1 MGGRRGTAERP
12 CYLLRPMRLIVTEKN
27 NSAKKIADILGK
39 GGAREDKTF
48 KVPFYTWTDD
58 GGDEH
63 TTIGLKGHVLGP
75 AFPEGYSNWQKT
87 DLHDLI
93 DAKLIKEP
101 TDKNVVKAIKKVAKE
116 ADELVIATD
125 FDREGELIGLE
136 ALEEMLDSNP
146 ELGSREDSEKG
157 VLEIQRARYS
167 ALTKEEIERA
177 FDELDTLSYP
187 LANAGAARQDIDLLW
202 GATLTRA
209 VSLASRRFGSNFL
222 SVGRVQSPTLGLIV
236 EREMERRAH
245 VAKPFWELFAKFEH
259 PDGTFETH
267 HSVDKFWEKAEA
279 DTALAGT
286 VAPGVV
292 KAVTARKNTRKPPT
306 PYNTTAFSTDASS
319 RLGITPASAMRIAED
334 LYMDG
339 FISYP
344 RTDNTVYPASLP
356 VRELVASL
364 VRVKEFSAAAGLLDG
379 ELKATR
385 GKKETTDHPPIYPT
399 QAIHPG
405 ALDGSKKRVYELVV
419 RRFLATFSP
428 PMITESTRADI
439 EAGSETYFVRG
450 SVVVDPGFAGIYTYA
465 RSADEEIPALR
476 EGQEL
481 ALEGEP
487 WIVDK
492 ETQPPSRISQAKLIE
507 MMEERGLGT
516 KATRADIIQ
525 KLFDRGYVYGNP
537 PVPSETG
544 IALYEAFKNYVPAM
558 ATPEMTATLE
568 AEMDRIAAGEMT
580 KGTVVSESRDLL
592 HKTWS
597 EIDESRE
604 DLAKVIWK
612 GMDEDRILGPCKVC
626 EEAGRKKEDGSPHML
641 RIIRAKKSGKR
652 FVGCSGWTLDD
663 PESCDQTFPLPQRGD
678 VFKLED
684 RCSICDQTPRLKV
697 VPFRGRPWNLCLN
710 DDCESMQEMKKR
722 RAEREAA
729 KAAKAAMSEKA
740 PVVGDEDAPAKG
752 KKTKKAK
759 KVKASKADTAT
770 RGRKRAK
777 AAAKG

>member
-1 MGGRRGTAERP
+1 
-12 CYLLRPMRLIVTEKN
+12 MRLIVTEKN
-27 NSAKKIADILGK
+27 NSAKKIAEILGR
-39 GGAREDKTF
+39 GEARTDKTF
-48 KVPFYTWTDD
+48 KVPYYTWSD
-58 GGDEH
+58 GEGEQMS
-63 TTIGLKGHVLGP
+63 IGLKGHVLGP

-93 DAKLIKEP
+93 DAELIKEP
-101 TDKNVVKAIKKVAKE
+101 TDKNVVKAIRKVAKE
-116 ADELVIATD
+116 ADDLVIATD

-136 ALEEMLDSNP
+136 ALEEMLDANP
-146 ELGSREDSEKG
+146 ALGTREEADAGTLRVK
-157 VLEIQRARYS
+157 RARYS

-177 FDELDTLSYP
+177 FSNLDELSYP

-245 VAKPFWELFAKFEH
+245 VAKPFWEVFARFQH
-259 PDGTFETH
+259 PDGAFEAH
-267 HSVDKFWEKAEA
+267 HAVDKFWEKAEA
-279 DTALAGT
+279 EAALAGT
-286 VAPGVV
+286 AGPGVV
-292 KAVTARKNTRKPPT
+292 SSVTAKRNTRRPPT

-356 VRELVASL
+356 VRELVSSL
-364 VRVKEFSAAAGLLDG
+364 VRIEEFSAAAGLLDG
-379 ELKATR
+379 ELTATR

-405 ALDGSKKRVYELVV
+405 ALEGPRKRVYELVV

-428 PMITESTRADI
+428 PMVTESTRADI
-439 EAGSETYFVRG
+439 EAGSQTYFVRG
-450 SVVVDPGFAGIYTYA
+450 SVLVDPGYAGIYTYA
-465 RSADEEIPALR
+465 RSADEEIPKLE
-476 EGQEL
+476 EGQTL
-481 ALEGEP
+481 PLDGEP
-487 WIVDK
+487 WALDK
-492 ETQPPSRISQAKLIE
+492 ETQPPGRISQAKLIE

-537 PVPSETG
+537 PIPSETG
-544 IALYEAFKNYVPAM
+544 IALYAAFKNYVPAM
-558 ATPEMTATLE
+558 ATPEMTAQLE

-580 KGTVVSESRDLL
+580 KGAVVGESRDLL
-592 HKTWS
+592 HKTWT
-597 EIDESRE
+597 EIDGSRE

-612 GMDEDRILGPCKVC
+612 GMDEDRVLGPCKVC
-626 EEAGRKKEDGSPHML
+626 EEAGRVKEDGSPNML

-652 FVGCSGWTLDD
+652 FVGCTGWTADD

-678 VFKLED
+678 VFRLED
-684 RCSICDQTPRLKV
+684 RCSVCGETPRLKV

-710 DDCESMQEMKKR
+710 DDCESMQEMKRR

-729 KAAKAAMSEKA
+729 KAAKEAMAKQPPPDGSEDGA
-740 PVVGDEDAPAKG
+740 VA
-752 KKTKKAK
+752 
-759 KVKASKADTAT
+759 VKSATKADSGT
-770 RGRKRAK
+770 RRRKRAK
-777 AAAKG
+777 AAAK

>member
-1 MGGRRGTAERP
+1 
-12 CYLLRPMRLIVTEKN
+12 MRLIVTEKN

-177 FDELDTLSYP
+177 FNELDTLSYP

-279 DTALAGT
+279 DAALAGT
-286 VAPGVV
+286 SAPGIV

-450 SVVVDPGFAGIYTYA
+450 SVVVDAGYAGIYTYA
-465 RSADEEIPALR
+465 RSADEEIPALQ

-580 KGTVVSESRDLL
+580 KSTVVSESRDLL

-684 RCSICDQTPRLKV
+684 RCSICDTTPRLKV

-729 KAAKAAMSEKA
+729 KAAKAAMSKKE

-752 KKTKKAK
+752 KKAK